1 MRLHRA
7 LPAAGITLAA
17 VAFAATITHTLS
29 ADFSG
34 AQSTATNISSAGD
47 QLALTSLTHTASNRS
62 GTANW
67 YRSATD
73 FTTAEFQLE
82 LEKDDAT
89 VFSLADVCLDAT
101 ATTLSD
107 TATTERPSSGLT

>member
-47 QLALTSLTHTASNRS
+47 QLALTSLTHTASNQG

-73 FTTAEFQLE
+73 FTTSEFQLE
-82 LEKDDAT
+82 LEKDDEVELGDDDSDRLVPNDSALSWST
-89 VFSLADVCLDAT
+89 ILEDEDVD
-101 ATTLSD
+101 
-107 TATTERPSSGLT
+107 